1 MTKELCKCGK
11 RAVWD
16 YMPGYSNGDHPY
28 FCDDCVGRG
37 CECNHRYVKDELFK
51 EGDPPEGEE
60 GNDWIWIEEGKIWTI
75 IDEMTREYPCAE
87 DDYDPDGFE
96 RELNPHKN

>member
-60 GNDWIWIEEGKIWTI
+60 DNDWIWIEEDKIWTNL
-75 IDEMTREYPCAE
+75 D
-87 DDYDPDGFE
+87 
-96 RELNPHKN
+96 